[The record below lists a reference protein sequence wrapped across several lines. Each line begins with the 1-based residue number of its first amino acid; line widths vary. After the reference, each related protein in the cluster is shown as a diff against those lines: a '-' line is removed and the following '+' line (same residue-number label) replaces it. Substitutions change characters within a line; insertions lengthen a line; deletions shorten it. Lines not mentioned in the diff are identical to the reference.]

1 MIEVTE
7 RAKQELQRLLAA
19 NVDWPG
25 ALLRFLDRGNGV
37 LGLGIDIQAPEDE
50 VIEYRGKT
58 LLLIKPKLADNL
70 ERITLDADNSP
81 EGLQLVIVEK
91 TRE

>member
-1 MIEVTE
+1 MLEVTE
-7 RAKQELQRLLAA
+7 RAKQELQRLLVA

-25 ALLRFLDRGNGV
+25 ALLRLVDRGNGV

>member
-7 RAKQELQRLLAA
+7 RAKQELQRLLVA

-25 ALLRFLDRGNGV
+25 ALLRLVDRGNGV

-50 VIEYRGKT
+50 VIEHNGKA
-58 LLLIKPKLADNL
+58 LLLVKPKLADNL
-70 ERITLDADNSP
+70 ERMTLDADNSP